1 MSSFT
6 GSTLET
12 SFRIGMTA
20 DVFALGV
27 EDGLSGWCDAI
38 ARLTENLARSGPV
51 RSSSNDSA
59 VASVFNL
66 TFKTESE
73 LESITR

>member
-1 MSSFT
+1 M
-6 GSTLET
+6 T
-12 SFRIGMTA
+12 S

-51 RSSSNDSA
+51 RSSLNDSA
-59 VASVFNL
+59 VASVFSL
-66 TFKTESE
+66 TFKTGD
-73 LESITR
+73 